1 MRFLRVCFGFSGRMS
16 RSEYT
21 IMFFGSMI
29 ALIAGFGLAVALI
42 RELGEDASTTVV
54 ISLVAFIAACKWV
67 VLAALAKRLHDVGAS
82 GGLCLLAF
90 VPLLGTVLAVV
101 MFFVGGTD
109 SDNRYGPQTYLFR
122 PRLSYAGLQSA
133 A

>member
-29 ALIAGFGLAVALI
+29 ALIAGIGLAVALI
-42 RELGEDASTTVV
+42 RVLGDDSSTTVV
-54 ISLVAFIAACKWV
+54 ISLAAFIAACKWAA
-67 VLAALAKRLHDVGAS
+67 LAALAKRFHDVDLSGA
-82 GGLCLLAF
+82 LCLLIF
-90 VPLLGTVLAVV
+90 VPLLGTEFAVV
-101 MFFVGGTD
+101 MLFVGGTD
-109 SDNRYGPQTYLFR
+109 GDNRHGPQTYLFR
-122 PRLSYAGLQSA
+122 PRLSYAGLQGA